1 MYDIIKHQT
10 IQGKTTIV
18 IFDYPHIRQNTDLL
32 VKWCYQIQ
40 GGQFYIHYT

>member
-1 MYDIIKHQT
+1 MKNYQVFRLDT
-10 IQGKTTIV
+10 N
-18 IFDYPHIRQNTDLL
+18 PHIQQNTDLL